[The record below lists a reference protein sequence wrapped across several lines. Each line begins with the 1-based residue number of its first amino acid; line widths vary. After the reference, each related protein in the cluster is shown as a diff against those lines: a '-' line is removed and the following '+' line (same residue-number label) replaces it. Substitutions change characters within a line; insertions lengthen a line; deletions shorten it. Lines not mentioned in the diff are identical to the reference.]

1 MEGEGVPVV
10 DLVPNAAAV
19 NTVAV
24 RNHILVE
31 RGEGRGAIKKK
42 RSYLPVTNNNDIVTL
57 D

>member
-31 RGEGRGAIKKK
+31 RGEGRGAIKK
-42 RSYLPVTNNNDIVTL
+42 RSYSPVDDSNDIVTL